1 MSSSKSS
8 SSKSNGKKATADS
21 ASRVV
26 ARNRRARHD
35 YEIIDEL
42 DCGIMLIGSEV
53 KSIRDN
59 KITIDEAFARV
70 EGGEVFLYNVDIAEF
85 PQASYLN
92 HERKRTRKL
101 LLRKRE
107 IAKFAETAQQQGM
120 TLIPLEIFFSRGIV
134 KVKLAVAKGRKVHDK
149 RDRIKSES
157 DRREMRDAVKKRMS

>member
-8 SSKSNGKKATADS
+8 GKKPSDES
-21 ASRVV
+21 SRVV

-35 YEIIDEL
+35 YDIVDEL
-42 DCGIMLIGSEV
+42 DCGIMLVGSEI
-53 KSIRDN
+53 KSIRDG
-59 KITIDEAFARV
+59 KVTIDEAFARV

-120 TLIPLEIFFSRGIV
+120 TLVPLELFFARGIV
-134 KVKLAVAKGRKVHDK
+134 KVKLAVAKGRKIHDK
-149 RDRIKSES
+149 RERLKTES
-157 DRREMRDAVKKRMS
+157 DRREMRDAVRKRRE